1 VKRVIVAL
9 LAALLVTAC
18 GPKESDIASIEERY
32 PGKTVQETGSGLKYI
47 VLAEGS
53 GPIPQSGDR
62 VQVHYTGTLEDGTQ
76 FDSSYDRGEPF
87 EFVLGA
93 GGVISGWEE
102 GIALMKV
109 GGRSVLIIP
118 PELAYGERGAA
129 GVIPPNATLYFEVE
143 LVGIVE

>member
-1 VKRVIVAL
+1 MKRVIVAL

-53 GPIPQSGDR
+53 GPIPQPGDR

-76 FDSSYDRGEPF
+76 FDSSYARDEPF

-93 GGVISGWEE
+93 GGVINGWEE

-109 GGRSVLIIP
+109 GGRSALIIP

-143 LVGIVE
+143 LVSIVE

>member
-18 GPKESDIASIEERY
+18 GSKEPDTTNIEERY
-32 PGKTVQETGSGLKYI
+32 PGETVQETGSGLKYI

-53 GPIPQSGDR
+53 GPIPQPGDR

-76 FDSSYDRGEPF
+76 FDSSYNRGEPF

-93 GGVISGWEE
+93 GGVINGWEE

-109 GGRSVLIIP
+109 GGRWVLIIP